1 MNESKLK
8 TLFFVLLGNTIYA
21 LGVTC
26 FILPSGMI
34 TGGTAGL
41 ALSFN
46 HFFNIPIPI
55 FVLCFNVLTFVLGAV
70 ILGKKFAM
78 TTIVST
84 FYFPIILEV
93 FSKFPALSNVTDD
106 RMLCTICGGICVGL
120 SIGIVIRV
128 GASTGGVDIPP
139 LILNKKFGIPV
150 SFSLYAIDCTILLLQ
165 MLFSNA
171 ESAIYGILLVMI
183 YSVILDKFLLM
194 GTSQT
199 EVKIISREYE
209 RINIAIQTNLD
220 RGTTFLEGKTGYL
233 GIEQPIIL
241 SVVSNRE
248 LTKLNNIVMDIDP
261 HAFMIIGNANEVK
274 GYGFSGKKKYIK
286 KSEFLN
292 SEIAQ

>member
-1 MNESKLK
+1 MKDSKLK
-8 TLFFVLLGNTIYA
+8 TIFFVLLGNTIYA
-21 LGVTC
+21 LGITS

-41 ALSFN
+41 ALSFE
-46 HFFNIPIPI
+46 HFLNVPIPL
-55 FVLCFNVLTFVLGAV
+55 FVLCFNVLTFTIGAI

-78 TTIVST
+78 TTVIST

-93 FSKFPALSNVTDD
+93 FSNIPALSNITDD
-106 RMLCTICGGICVGL
+106 KMLCTICGGICIGL

-128 GASTGGVDIPP
+128 GSSTGGVDIPP
-139 LILNKKFGIPV
+139 LILHKKFGIPV
-150 SFSLYAIDCTILLLQ
+150 SVSLNVIDCTILIMQ
-165 MLFSNA
+165 MFFSNA
-171 ESAIYGILLVMI
+171 ESVIYGILLVLI
-183 YSVILDKFLLM
+183 YSVILDRFLLM

-199 EVKIISREYE
+199 EVKIISHEYE
-209 RINIAIQTNLD
+209 RINLAIQNNLD
-220 RGTTFLEGKTGYL
+220 RGTTFLEAKTGYL

-286 KSEFLN
+286 K
-292 SEIAQ
+292 A

>member
-1 MNESKLK
+1 MKDSKLK
-8 TLFFVLLGNTIYA
+8 TIFFVLLGNTIYA
-21 LGVTC
+21 LGITS

-41 ALSFN
+41 ALSFE
-46 HFFNIPIPI
+46 HFLNVPIPL
-55 FVLCFNVLTFVLGAV
+55 FVLCFNVLTFTIGAI

-78 TTIVST
+78 TTVIST

-93 FSKFPALSNVTDD
+93 FSNIPALSNITDD
-106 RMLCTICGGICVGL
+106 KMLCTICGGICIGL

-128 GASTGGVDIPP
+128 GSSTGGVDIPP
-139 LILNKKFGIPV
+139 LILHKKFGIPV
-150 SFSLYAIDCTILLLQ
+150 SVSLNAIDCTILTMQ
-165 MLFSNA
+165 MFFSNA
-171 ESAIYGILLVMI
+171 ESVIYGILLVLI
-183 YSVILDKFLLM
+183 YSVILDRFLLM

-199 EVKIISREYE
+199 EVKIISHEYE
-209 RINIAIQTNLD
+209 RINLAIQNNLD
-220 RGTTFLEGKTGYL
+220 RGTTFLEAKTGYL

-286 KSEFLN
+286 K
-292 SEIAQ
+292 A